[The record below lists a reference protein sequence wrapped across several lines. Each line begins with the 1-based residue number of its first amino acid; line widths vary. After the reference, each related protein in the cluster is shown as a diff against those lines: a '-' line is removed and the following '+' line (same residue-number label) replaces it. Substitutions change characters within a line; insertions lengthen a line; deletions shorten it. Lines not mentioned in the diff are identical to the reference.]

1 MAPLPDE
8 SIDEE
13 EPNSQAARRREHT
26 IRMWQIY
33 RDYVIREDDLHD
45 KRLGNFLLHQAF
57 LFAAAAALLNRIVED
72 AQKPALASPVSDA
85 FGLVFLILVGSAGL
99 VASWASWNAIKGSD
113 LALKTLRSSWR
124 EWKAQKGSKS
134 MQTWDGY
141 VAPASRQGKCD
152 PADKAE
158 FEPYGLPGI
167 DSAGSEE
174 VRQFAN
180 RIPSDAKHI
189 PVTFMVLWGVFIV
202 LMAVFIFWLLIRQTA
217 SVPSADRAVPPV
229 TVYQNEYSTPPDPPA
244 KPSPR
249 AAPRRRSAAS
259 KP

>member
-1 MAPLPDE
+1 MPALPDE
-8 SIDEE
+8 SIDNDKDSPEM
-13 EPNSQAARRREHT
+13 RRRDYT

-72 AQKPALASPVSDA
+72 AQKPALASPDV

-113 LALKTLRSSWR
+113 LALRTLRSSWK
-124 EWKAQKGSKS
+124 EWKTQKDSKS
-134 MQTWDGY
+134 MQTWEGY
-141 VAPASRQGKCD
+141 AAPASRQGKCD

-189 PVTFMVLWGVFIV
+189 PVTFMVLWAVFLV
-202 LMAVFIFWLLIRQTA
+202 LMVGFIGWLLFRPTSNA
-217 SVPSADRAVPPV
+217 PNTGGVVSPV
-229 TVYQNEYSTPPDPPA
+229 TVYQNEYSAPPTPPA
-244 KPSPR
+244 KPSPH
-249 AAPRRRSAAS
+249 AAPRHRSAAN